1 MDLSPMWLKNNLENL
16 FNLMPR
22 HLREVLK
29 MEDSKI
35 HQLVCILTLIN
46 YFYLVPWLLKILGE

>member
-1 MDLSPMWLKNNLENL
+1 MDLSFMGLKNNLKTL

-35 HQLVCILTLIN
+35 HQ
-46 YFYLVPWLLKILGE
+46 